1 MVETRSATM
10 LVRMKPSMI
19 AFIDEYRDAHR
30 DKDGDRPSR
39 SEVVR
44 LALSDFLGRELAK
57 IRTGRK

>member
-1 MVETRSATM
+1 M